1 MRAAGEEA
9 IAPIRGK
16 LRVISS
22 GGEPLNPELNRWA
35 AAALG
40 RHIHEAYGQTEM
52 GVNVL
57 NHHDIRHEARV
68 GSVGLPSPGMA
79 LAVLDDDLNE
89 VPARQD
95 RRARYRRSNRQNTSP
110 AALPV
115 SEAAW
120 IMLKAVTPS
129 GPTPHSSP
137 SR

>member
-79 LAVLDDDLNE
+79 LAALDDDLNE
-89 VPARQD
+89 VPLGKTGVRDTEDRTGRTPAR
-95 RRARYRRSNRQNTSP
+95 RRCRYPRRPGSC
-110 AALPV
+110 
-115 SEAAW
+115 
-120 IMLKAVTPS
+120 
-129 GPTPHSSP
+129 
-137 SR
+137 